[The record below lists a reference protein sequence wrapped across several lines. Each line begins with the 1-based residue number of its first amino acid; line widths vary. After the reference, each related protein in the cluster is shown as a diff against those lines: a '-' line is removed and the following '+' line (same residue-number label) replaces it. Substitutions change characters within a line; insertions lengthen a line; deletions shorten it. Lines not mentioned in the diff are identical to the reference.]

1 MKLRKR
7 YRSTGK
13 YYKVMKSVMKEGVEA
28 IDAEREDADTEMKD
42 IKEYGP
48 HYDTVRARQNIVRV
62 FEKLDYDHKV
72 VGGVFCRRWNRSTSL
87 PGTGTPLSTGT
98 TT

>member
-72 VGGVFCRRWNRSTSL
+72 VGGVFCRRRNRSTSL
-87 PGTGTPLSTGT
+87 PGTGTPLSTAT